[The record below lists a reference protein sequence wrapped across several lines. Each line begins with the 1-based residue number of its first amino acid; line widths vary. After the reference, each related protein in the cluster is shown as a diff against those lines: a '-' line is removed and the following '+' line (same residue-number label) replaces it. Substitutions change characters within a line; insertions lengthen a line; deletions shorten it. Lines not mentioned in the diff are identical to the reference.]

1 MLFKLIF
8 LSTILIKDGKCM
20 IKEIANLRGTAGDG
34 GAPTIMVLD
43 EDQPSFTPTTAGGR
57 GGSADI
63 DQDND
68 MDPVSLSFNT

>member
-1 MLFKLIF
+1 
-8 LSTILIKDGKCM
+8 M

-43 EDQPSFTPTTAGGR
+43 EDQPSFTPTTTVGSAGGR

-63 DQDND
+63 DPDND